1 MNQWN
6 RVAISL
12 VALFLFVAAM
22 VTLLVAS
29 EAVDPDFL
37 PGGANSWFEDELL
50 GLANFDSTG
59 KSISIIVAVA
69 VAIAMVAVVYF
80 ETMPLMGGPDT
91 LQISDTTQGTMN
103 IEATSVRL
111 LAERVGIS
119 NRNVDSLHCRIRA
132 RGRPLGGGAS
142 SISITCYPRVIL
154 GSDVRE
160 IRDDLQTRIKQSVQ
174 DLTGLTVLRVHV
186 VRVRYHRDD
195 SSRLM
200 GA

>member
-12 VALFLFVAAM
+12 IALFLFVAAI
-22 VTLLVAS
+22 VTLLVAA

-37 PGGANSWFEDELL
+37 PDSWFEDELR
-50 GLANFDSTG
+50 GLANFDNTG
-59 KSISIIVAVA
+59 KIISIVAVVA
-69 VAIAMVAVVYF
+69 VAIAMVAVIYI
-80 ETMPLMGGPDT
+80 EALPLMSGPDT
-91 LQISDTTQGTMN
+91 LQISDTPEGAMN
-103 IEATSVRL
+103 IEASSVRL
-111 LAERVGIS
+111 LAERVGSS
-119 NRNVDSLHCRIRA
+119 NRNIDSLHCRIRA

-174 DLTGLTVLRVHV
+174 NLTGLTVLRVHV

-200 GA
+200 GV